1 MKRWKILTVLMTFV
15 LAFSL
20 TACSANKDSKDAADT
35 SDIASLTSTEPSNL
49 DEATKLHQ
57 KLMQKETDIFSSN
70 TELWEK
76 VFLAAN
82 KNTTMIEDGT
92 NYGDFLLSTIE
103 GAKDQFSAEEL
114 QTLKTGA
121 EQIKEIEGKLTI
133 LEQKYPDCGSKPGD
147 GESVDAES
155 AGMTKEN
162 SKLTK
167 FPSFT
172 GKDLDGND
180 VNSSDLFS
188 KNDVTVVN
196 FWFTTCKPCV
206 EELKDLEALNTELA
220 KKGGTVVGINTFT
233 LDGDKDAISEAKDI
247 LSKKGVS
254 YRNVWFDS
262 KSDAGTFTSGLYSYP
277 TTYVVDK
284 NGNIIGQPIVGAITS
299 SDQAQKLHE
308 LIEQAIASSNG

>member
-57 KLMQKETDIFSSN
+57 KLMQKETDILSNN

-155 AGMTKEN
+155 AGLKTEN
-162 SKLTK
+162 S
-167 FPSFT
+167 
-172 GKDLDGND
+172 
-180 VNSSDLFS
+180 
-188 KNDVTVVN
+188 
-196 FWFTTCKPCV
+196 
-206 EELKDLEALNTELA
+206 
-220 KKGGTVVGINTFT
+220 
-233 LDGDKDAISEAKDI
+233 
-247 LSKKGVS
+247 
-254 YRNVWFDS
+254 
-262 KSDAGTFTSGLYSYP
+262 
-277 TTYVVDK
+277 
-284 NGNIIGQPIVGAITS
+284 
-299 SDQAQKLHE
+299 
-308 LIEQAIASSNG
+308 